1 MGASSVKI
9 WTGNGADAK
18 GETQMCY
25 ALVDD
30 LGGVV
35 LDPRDG

>member
-1 MGASSVKI
+1 MGASSVEPR
-9 WTGNGADAK
+9 TGNGADAK

-25 ALVDD
+25 VLVDD

-35 LDPRDG
+35 LEL